1 LTREKIVEI
10 TNTDLHTVNIEGID
24 HPAKLLAEILISVG
38 IKYQKSRDNAE
49 MLVGNL
55 NLSEL
60 HLEGAQRSSS
70 LGEFVEHV
78 EKAFA

>member
-1 LTREKIVEI
+1 MSYRPDTSESNVELKNLT
-10 TNTDLHTVNIEGID
+10 T
-24 HPAKLLAEILISVG
+24 PASQRSRQVRPQVAPNVG

-55 NLSEL
+55 NLSDL
-60 HLEGAQRSSS
+60 YLEGPQRSSS